1 MDCDNSTLMQQEVEF
16 QPGGRIYDNDIP
28 PAIALLQ
35 AQNLNYGFISS
46 LLGEL
51 CFPKSSIGGV

>member
-16 QPGGRIYDNDIP
+16 QPGDRKYDIP

-35 AQNLNYGFISS
+35 AQNLNYGFIS
-46 LLGEL
+46 LFLGEL
-51 CFPKSSIGGV
+51 FFIFPKSSMGGV